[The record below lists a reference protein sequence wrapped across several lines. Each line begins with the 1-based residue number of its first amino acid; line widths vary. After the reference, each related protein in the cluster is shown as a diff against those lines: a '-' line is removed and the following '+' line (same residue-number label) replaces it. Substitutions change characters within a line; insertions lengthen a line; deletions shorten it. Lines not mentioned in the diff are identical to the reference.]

1 MGKKQVVSVHNFHNM
16 FILMCVDTLIWTSQ
30 VALMVKNPLA
40 NKGDK
45 R

>member
-16 FILMCVDTLIWTSQ
+16 FIFMCVDISIWTSK
-30 VALMVKNPLA
+30 VALVVKNPLA
-40 NKGDK
+40 NEGDK